1 MFFLSWIKFKIL
13 FFLVLFSLRLILDIR
28 VYIVKRLF
36 IFNKGIDMLTM
47 FGNLALPVLIRAF
60 AAFFL
65 AFVLSLILGN
75 KTIYYLKKFQQHGQ
89 PIRDD
94 GPQSHIQTKQGTPT
108 MGGLLILLTSMLS
121 IILFANITYH
131 FVWVVLLVML
141 VFGITGFIDDYIKV
155 SKQTPNA
162 LTAKAKLFVQFMTA
176 VVSVTIV
183 TAATPSA
190 TSTVLSIPY
199 LKMVLNLSWLYIPFA
214 VIVISGTSNAVNLTD
229 GLDGLAS
236 GLLILVFVFFFSVAF
251 ISGSSLASD
260 FSFVYIPKSSEIS
273 VICAS
278 LAGSCLGF
286 LWFNAPKAKVF
297 MGDTGSLA
305 LGAVLGTI
313 AVIVKQEILLA
324 IVGGVFVME
333 TLSVMIQVFWYK
345 KTGKRFFKMAPIH
358 HHFEQLGWKE
368 TTVVVRFWIVGF
380 VLALLGFA
388 ALINF

>member
-1 MFFLSWIKFKIL
+1 
-13 FFLVLFSLRLILDIR
+13 
-28 VYIVKRLF
+28 
-36 IFNKGIDMLTM
+36 
-47 FGNLALPVLIRAF
+47 
-60 AAFFL
+60 
-65 AFVLSLILGN
+65 
-75 KTIYYLKKFQQHGQ
+75 
-89 PIRDD
+89 
-94 GPQSHIQTKQGTPT
+94 

-176 VVSVTIV
+176 VVAVTIV

-236 GLLILVFVFFFSVAF
+236 GLLILVFIFFFSVAF

>member
-1 MFFLSWIKFKIL
+1 
-13 FFLVLFSLRLILDIR
+13 
-28 VYIVKRLF
+28 
-36 IFNKGIDMLTM
+36 MLTM

-176 VVSVTIV
+176 VVAVTIV

-236 GLLILVFVFFFSVAF
+236 GLLILVFIFFFSVAF